1 MKLLVVVLICLCAG
15 PAQAQVTGGERYY
28 ENYSEHWR
36 DEQRPYERQ
45 RERRLDRNKL
55 GGPPGSRSDYVY
67 GTRER
72 RYERDDGGRGSNY
85 SRDGYY
91 RDDGY

>member
-1 MKLLVVVLICLCAG
+1 MKHLILICSLLCSTQ
-15 PAQAQVTGGERYY
+15 AQAQVTGGERYY
-28 ENYSEHWR
+28 DGYSEHWR
-36 DEQRPYERQ
+36 DEQAPYEPQ
-45 RERRLDRNKL
+45 RERRLNRDEL
-55 GGPPGSRSDYVY
+55 GGSSRSDSDYVY

-72 RYERDDGGRGSNY
+72 RYERDYGGRGSSH